1 MKCSFFLLDDMG
13 RDSPGALL
21 DMLAEVASQTL
32 HSEKKLSEMDA
43 KSSPPKPKE
52 PAKRKNPQVT
62 YNVNQLLTMPAM
74 QLVKLF
80 SVFSSDELKRQYSYS
95 CALVPGCGQNY
106 TSFASEGRARM
117 SIKSHLADHLEFLKN
132 NAEACKYNKFNTSAC
147 SFMKCQLREQDFLH
161 TTIS

>member
-1 MKCSFFLLDDMG
+1 MG

-32 HSEKKLSEMDA
+32 HSEKKLSELELET
-43 KSSPPKPKE
+43 KNVVKPPKE
-52 PAKRKNPQVT
+52 PKRKSQQVT
-62 YNVNQLLTMPAM
+62 YNVEQLLTMPAT

-95 CALVPGCGQNY
+95 CALIPGCGQNY

-117 SIKSHLADHLEFLKN
+117 SIKSHLADHLEYLKN
-132 NAEACKYNKFNTSAC
+132 NAETRK
-147 SFMKCQLREQDFLH
+147 
-161 TTIS
+161 

>member
-1 MKCSFFLLDDMG
+1 MG

-32 HSEKKLSEMDA
+32 HSEKKLSELDTKNA
-43 KSSPPKPKE
+43 KQKE
-52 PAKRKNPQVT
+52 TKRKSQQVT
-62 YNVNQLLTMPAM
+62 FNVTQLLSMPAT

-117 SIKSHLADHLEFLKN
+117 SIKSHLADHLDFLKN
-132 NAEACKYNKFNTSAC
+132 NAETCESHRSLQF
-147 SFMKCQLREQDFLH
+147 FMPSLLLPRKPITL
-161 TTIS
+161 T

>member
-1 MKCSFFLLDDMG
+1 
-13 RDSPGALL
+13 
-21 DMLAEVASQTL
+21 MLAEVASQTL
-32 HSEKKLSEMDA
+32 HSEKKLSELDTSKTA
-43 KSSPPKPKE
+43 GGKQKEASNKRNSSGKQ
-52 PAKRKNPQVT
+52 AQQVT
-62 YNVNQLLTMPAM
+62 FNVNQLLSMPAT

-132 NAEACKYNKFNTSAC
+132 NAETCKCEGYIMYRMLGIMRLGSGNN
-147 SFMKCQLREQDFLH
+147 LRLLH
-161 TTIS
+161 LC

>member
-1 MKCSFFLLDDMG
+1 MAITDAACFTDDMG

-32 HSEKKLSEMDA
+32 HSEKKLSELDTKNA
-43 KSSPPKPKE
+43 KQKETKQRGGGPK
-52 PAKRKNPQVT
+52 AQQVT
-62 YNVNQLLTMPAM
+62 FNVNQLLSMPAT

-132 NAEACKYNKFNTSAC
+132 NAETC
-147 SFMKCQLREQDFLH
+147 E
-161 TTIS
+161 